1 MNRPMQ
7 VVRYANPIEFAE
19 RALPF
24 LADNEAANGLFLG
37 ITNHLCADVAAY
49 SAVHPY
55 LATVESDSEQDR
67 VCVAVAIMT
76 PPFSLLVQCH
86 ADDAT
91 LPLSLLADDLSTSS
105 WAVPRVNGPS
115 RLSKAFVDIWAAGN
129 ALAYHTEMELRTF
142 LLTAVIHPTYSP
154 GRLRPATTAELELV
168 VDWAQA
174 FTLEAI
180 GEIEP
185 FDRSRAR
192 TRFAESIGQGTIFFW
207 DKDGPVSIAS
217 CGRPS
222 AHGIAINMVY
232 TPPQLRGQGYAG
244 SCVAALSQRLLD
256 DGWQFCTL
264 FTDLANPTSNSIYQ
278 RIGYRA
284 IGDFTHYR
292 FEYDDGG

>member
-1 MNRPMQ
+1 MH
-7 VVRYANPIEFAE
+7 VIRYANPVEFAE
-19 RALPF
+19 RALPL

-37 ITNHLCADVAAY
+37 ITNHLCTDAAAY
-49 SAVHPY
+49 GAVHPY
-55 LATVESDSEQDR
+55 LAIVESDSEQDR
-67 VCVAVAIMT
+67 DCVAVAIMT
-76 PPFSLLVQCH
+76 PPFSLLVQC
-86 ADDAT
+86 DDPDAT
-91 LPLSLLADDLSTSS
+91 LPLSLIADDLASSS
-105 WAVPRVNGPS
+105 WTIPGVNGPS
-115 RLSKAFVDIWAAGN
+115 RLSKAFADIWAERN
-129 ALAYHTEMELRTF
+129 ALTYRKEMELRTF

-154 GRLRPATTAELELV
+154 GCLRRAAMAELEIV

-185 FDRSRAR
+185 FDRGRAR
-192 TRFAESIGQGTIFFW
+192 TRFADSIGQGTIFFW
-207 DKDGPVSIAS
+207 DDDGPVSIAS

-222 AHGIAINMVY
+222 AHGIAVNMVY
-232 TPPQLRGQGYAG
+232 TPPRLRGQGYAG

-284 IGDFTHYR
+284 IGDFTHYL
-292 FEYDDGG
+292 FGYDDGG